1 MAKKLKVIPE
11 QVKMSKDELIGLLE
25 DAHEMGF
32 HAGRHAQELY
42 ENEQE
47 EDCEYMLN
55 DHFDICNN

>member
-1 MAKKLKVIPE
+1 MAKKIKVIPE

-47 EDCEYMLN
+47 EDCEYVLD
-55 DHFDICNN
+55 DHFNICNN

>member
-47 EDCEYMLN
+47 EDCEYVLD
-55 DHFDICNN
+55 DHFNICNN